1 MNEVLFDYLD
11 DFCTAYL
18 DDILIYSDNVLEHEN
33 HVKLVL
39 QRLRAAGLQ
48 VDIKKTVSRH
58 AYKIP
63 RLYHQH
69 PGPGSRPEKIS
80 AITNWQLPSSV
91 KGVQSFLG
99 FCNFYR
105 RFIKDYGRVATPLKV
120 LTRKD
125 AAFKFMDE
133 CKAAFRQLQELL
145 TTAPLLAHYDPA
157 LLTQV
162 ETDASDGMIAGVLS
176 PRTPW

>member
-69 PGPGSRPEKIS
+69 PRPGSRPGKDLCYH
-80 AITNWQLPSSV
+80 QLATV
-91 KGVQSFLG
+91 KL
-99 FCNFYR
+99 C
-105 RFIKDYGRVATPLKV
+105 KGRAVIPRV
-120 LTRKD
+120 L
-125 AAFKFMDE
+125 
-133 CKAAFRQLQELL
+133 QLLQTIYQGL
-145 TTAPLLAHYDPA
+145 
-157 LLTQV
+157 
-162 ETDASDGMIAGVLS
+162 
-176 PRTPW
+176 RTGG

>member
-33 HVKLVL
+33 HMKLVL
-39 QRLRAAGLQ
+39 QRLRTAGLQ
-48 VDIKKTVSRH
+48 VDIKKTE
-58 AYKIP
+58 
-63 RLYHQH
+63 YHVTRTKYLGFIISTQ
-69 PGPGSRPEKIS
+69 GLEVDPEKVS
-80 AITNWQLPSSV
+80 AITSWQLPSSV

-105 RFIKDYGRVATPLKV
+105 RFIKDYGRVAKPLNE

-125 AAFKFMDE
+125 VAFKFTGE
-133 CKAAFRQLQELL
+133 CEAAFRQLQELL
-145 TTAPLLAHYDPA
+145 TTAPLLAHYDPM
-157 LLTQV
+157 LPT
-162 ETDASDGMIAGVLS
+162 
-176 PRTPW
+176 